1 MLPNSLI
8 EGLSISILECV
19 VLYIIIILFIRG
31 LKFRKLKII
40 NYAFFLTLIFIIND
54 LIEDVALANSKSMIV
69 YHINKNQAI
78 DFIDGTSNVFL
89 ANSSLIKDKQK
100 QSFHIKSN
108 WSYLDL
114 RSVQYIPTDASKLNE
129 TLMDSSLQLV
139 DTYSQF
145 HTIKMVRIDNK
156 FTLQAL
162 ENKVNVDYVLMSSNS
177 KTKLKDL
184 YKMLNFEAV
193 IVDGSNSK
201 WNRNRVEVEAE
212 NLHIPIYN
220 TDKGAFDLNI

>member
-1 MLPNSLI
+1 MCCSLHNYNTIYTRI
-8 EGLSISILECV
+8 EI
-19 VLYIIIILFIRG
+19 
-31 LKFRKLKII
+31 RKLKII

-54 LIEDVALANSKSMIV
+54 LIEDVALANSKSMVV

-78 DFIDGTSNVFL
+78 DFIDGTSNVLL

-114 RSVQYIPTDASKLNE
+114 RNVQYIPTDASKLNE
-129 TLMDSSLQLV
+129 TLLDSSLQLV

-156 FTLQAL
+156 FSLQVL
-162 ENKVNVDYVLMSSNS
+162 EDKVNVDYVLISSNS
-177 KTKLKDL
+177 KKKLKDL
-184 YKMLNFEAV
+184 YAMFNFKSI

-201 WNRNRVEVEAE
+201 WNRNRVEAEAE
-212 NLHIPIYN
+212 SLHIPIYI
-220 TDKGAFDLNI
+220 TDKGAFELKI